1 MDVYFNKNIKI
12 LLGGIGDDSH
22 SIGSTL
28 IKIALEECGYNV
40 NYLGI
45 HNKLIDFVNK
55 CNEYDVIMIS
65 CINGHTE
72 LYVNETFECLKE
84 IKKRKDKIWYIGGN
98 LSVDKN
104 DKCVIKKFENYG
116 FNRVFPKPIYVEQLI
131 DFLQIDIND
140 KNIYEVNSKSDDK
153 NELTHIP
160 YQILKKDIIYF
171 SFDEKRR
178 EVLDEWITGKE
189 VADNRTQKNY
199 SKNISMD
206 DYLWQIHSRS
216 DIAIQ
221 PRTGV
226 ADLNSQIL
234 LLQKLQ
240 DNGISIA
247 SVQLDAA
254 SRQKNFAK
262 AKEGLEQSI
271 ISGTSKLNGFPVP
284 IYGVSG
290 VEKITD
296 SINIPFQIR
305 GGAIDHCL
313 VYEIGICGGATGVEG
328 SFLSYLLPYQKNIHP
343 MESIKYWDYIDNL
356 CGRYLDKY
364 GISINREF
372 FGPLTTTLVLPS
384 MAIVINIIE
393 TLFSAKRG
401 VKSFSVGLA
410 EQGNRIQDIAAI
422 RVLKELTDYYLKK
435 YNYNNCRVTTVF
447 HQYMGAFPSDY
458 DKAKELIYES
468 SITAKMSGAT
478 RIMTKTP
485 VESYKIPDVND
496 NIEGINIVKKGI
508 EAASLI
514 EINEN
519 IVKSEMELIRAE
531 VLSLMKYI
539 ENINQ
544 DTLELKV
551 IKAVEAGI
559 IDIMF
564 SPNYVNK
571 NNIIC
576 FRSMTGAIRVSN
588 PEYLPFSKEIKDF
601 HKYELELRMK
611 KEKNNKIYSLLS
623 KDLTYIWK
631 GDFEKWPLD
640 IG

>member
-1 MDVYFNKNIKI
+1 MNVNFNKNIRV

-45 HNKLIDFVNK
+45 HNKLMDFVNK
-55 CNEYDVIMIS
+55 CNEYDVVMIS

-84 IKKRKDKIWYIGGN
+84 IKKHKDKIWYIGGN

-104 DKCVIKKFENYG
+104 DEYIIKKFADYG
-116 FNRVFPKPIYVEQLI
+116 FNRVFPKPVYVEQLI
-131 DFLQIDIND
+131 ELLQIDIND
-140 KNIYEVNSKSDDK
+140 KKIYGMNPILNNEKKLKNVPCRISKEV
-153 NELTHIP
+153 IACP
-160 YQILKKDIIYF
+160 

-178 EVLDEWITGKE
+178 KVLNEWITGKD
-189 VADNRTQKNY
+189 VSDNRTQKNY

-226 ADLNSQIL
+226 ADLNAQIL

-240 DNGISIA
+240 NNGISIA
-247 SVQLDAA
+247 SIQLDAA
-254 SRQKNFAK
+254 SRQKNFLK

-290 VEKITD
+290 IEKITD

-305 GGAIDHCL
+305 GGAIDHCF

-343 MESIKYWDYIDNL
+343 IESIKYWDYVDNL
-356 CGRYLDKY
+356 CGKYLNKY
-364 GISINREF
+364 GVNINREF

-384 MAIVINIIE
+384 MAIVVNIIE

-401 VKSFSVGLA
+401 VKSFSVGIA

-447 HQYMGAFPSDY
+447 HQYMGAFPSNY
-458 DKAKELIYES
+458 EKAKELIYES
-468 SITAKMSGAT
+468 SITAKLSGAT

-496 NIEGINIVKKGI
+496 NIEGINIVKNGI
-508 EAASLI
+508 KSASLI
-514 EINEN
+514 KINEN
-519 IVKSEMELIRAE
+519 KVKSEMDIIRSE
-531 VLSLMKYI
+531 VFALMNYI
-539 ENINQ
+539 ESINQ
-544 DTLELKV
+544 ENIELKA
-551 IKAVEAGI
+551 IQAIEEGI

-564 SPNYVNK
+564 SPNYINK
-571 NNIIC
+571 NRIIC
-576 FRSMTGAIRVSN
+576 FRSVTGAIRVSN
-588 PEYLPFSKEIKDF
+588 PEYLPFTKEIKEF
-601 HKYELELRMK
+601 HKYELKVRMES
-611 KEKNNKIYSLLS
+611 EKINKIYPLLS

-640 IG
+640 GN